1 MLAGGFGGSPAYLLW
16 VASRGFEFPQRWRC
30 CYLKRQNAL
39 LQPISKS
46 RWPICRV
53 TLSPPFRLPGLLSD
67 DQIGAAVDSLV
78 YAWFIWFRIMCVFP
92 QPPYNDRYNRKV
104 FPGSYRWYSF
114 YISSFPSSSFAWG
127 VAIDALEPQGSLA
140 DFPCQGNARVISM
153 SNFGGVLLFGIQK
166 IIDFKGIRPVFWI
179 KWRCLPYIRPL

>member
-1 MLAGGFGGSPAYLLW
+1 MRCFNQFQNLVGPSAASPWVPRFGFLDCFPTTKSARLW
-16 VASRGFEFPQRWRC
+16 
-30 CYLKRQNAL
+30 
-39 LQPISKS
+39 I
-46 RWPICRV
+46 
-53 TLSPPFRLPGLLSD
+53 
-67 DQIGAAVDSLV
+67 
-78 YAWFIWFRIMCVFP
+78 AWFMLGLFGSELCVFFRNPRIMI
-92 QPPYNDRYNRKV
+92 DIYNRKV

-114 YISSFPSSSFAWG
+114 YISSFPSSSFDWG

-179 KWRCLPYIRPL
+179 KWRYLPYIRPI

>member
-1 MLAGGFGGSPAYLLW
+1 MAIKPCFPSHIYIYISDLA
-16 VASRGFEFPQRWRC
+16 
-30 CYLKRQNAL
+30 NAL

-46 RWPICRV
+46 RWPIGRI

-92 QPPYNDRYNRKV
+92 NPHIMIDIMEKS
-104 FPGSYRWYSF
+104 FPDLTDDIHF
-114 YISSFPSSSFAWG
+114 IFPVPSSSFAWG
-127 VAIDALEPQGSLA
+127 VGIDALEPQGSLA

-153 SNFGGVLLFGIQK
+153 SNFGGVLLFGTLK
-166 IIDFKGIRPVFWI
+166 IIDFKGIHPVFYQMVVPTI
-179 KWRCLPYIRPL
+179 YKAYIRAM